1 MPFQNNEKFLI
12 QMKKKFLSKITEK
25 QSDHS
30 IEGSQNS
37 SDEKKDDEFD
47 EPFDIV
53 SFNRD
58 KFYEFFNKHN
68 LVEN

>member
-12 QMKKKFLSKITEK
+12 QMKKKFLSKITEM

-30 IEGSQNS
+30 IEESQNS
-37 SDEKKDDEFD
+37 SDEKKDDELD

>member
-58 KFYEFFNKHN
+58 KFYEYFNKHN

>member
-1 MPFQNNEKFLI
+1 
-12 QMKKKFLSKITEK
+12 MKKKFLSKITEK
-25 QSDHS
+25 QSDNS
-30 IEGSQNS
+30 FEGSQNS
-37 SDEKKDDEFD
+37 SDEKKDDELY

-58 KFYEFFNKHN
+58 KHYEFFNRHN

>member
-1 MPFQNNEKFLI
+1 
-12 QMKKKFLSKITEK
+12 MKKKFLSKITEK

-30 IEGSQNS
+30 FEGSQNS
-37 SDEKKDDEFD
+37 SDEKKDDELD

-58 KFYEFFNKHN
+58 KHYEFFNRHN

>member
-1 MPFQNNEKFLI
+1 
-12 QMKKKFLSKITEK
+12 MKKKFLSKITEK

-37 SDEKKDDEFD
+37 SDEKKDEEFD

-58 KFYEFFNKHN
+58 KFYEYFNKHN

>member
-30 IEGSQNS
+30 IEVSQNS
-37 SDEKKDDEFD
+37 SDEKKDDELD

-53 SFNRD
+53 SLNRD